1 MDTRWTKSGQLLDG
15 SGEVHRSFK
24 NSAAVARVGVGRG
37 GWHVRNS
44 ILVATS
50 QWKLGKNGYLAGC
63 GRLQSREGVV
73 ENWPWRV
80 GVRGGIWVG
89 SIEYWDYYNYQVTC
103 R

>member
-1 MDTRWTKSGQLLDG
+1 MDTRCTKSGQLLDR
-15 SGEVHRSFK
+15 SGEAHGSFK

-73 ENWPWRV
+73 ENWPLEGWSAGWYLGLLRL
-80 GVRGGIWVG
+80 
-89 SIEYWDYYNYQVTC
+89 SIGTTIIIK
-103 R
+103 